1 MEWLGDCAGKVWG
14 AVDMDKL
21 VVGIAEGKVA
31 CADQL
36 LVSYALGSC
45 VGVCLY
51 DPRRKIAGMAHII
64 LPEAKYAATKDN
76 PYKFAQEGIQA
87 LLEEMKSYG
96 AGYSSITAKIAGGAR
111 MFGENGGR
119 WPVGE
124 WNVKSVERVLEER
137 GIPLLAQDTG
147 GTYGRT
153 ILFYAEDGRLEI
165 NTVRHAPF
173 II

>member
-1 MEWLGDCAGKVWG
+1 MERFEDSAGKVWG

-45 VGVCLY
+45 VGICLY
-51 DPRRKIAGMAHII
+51 DARSKIAGMAHII
-64 LPEAKYAATKDN
+64 LPEARYAARKDN
-76 PYKFAQEGIQA
+76 PYKFAPEGIRA

-96 AGYSSITAKIAGGAR
+96 AVYGSITAKIAGGAR
-111 MFGENGGR
+111 MFGGNGSR
-119 WPVGE
+119 WPVGD
-124 WNVKSVERVLEER
+124 WNVEAVERVLEER
-137 GIPLLAQDTG
+137 GIPLLARDTG

-165 NTVRHAPF
+165 NTVRHVPL